1 MPGGRASEHDLAP
14 FAVVEDGRL
23 RYPPPQ
29 LSLEGVENGG
39 ALQPADAAGRA
50 R

>member
-1 MPGGRASEHDLAP
+1 MAGGRLTDHELTA

-29 LSLEGVENGG
+29 LSLG
-39 ALQPADAAGRA
+39 
-50 R
+50 